1 MCIEVFFGLC
11 TCRSKEQQTCAWI
24 PRWSDKTL
32 ASLITFLVNRLKCG
46 MLIQDVG
53 IAEGQKIGQQFSIHS
68 MQKYV
73 RGCTHCCSDIYLVPL
88 ILDVLL
94 SLYLVTSPLLV
105 YFIGTGNTL
114 ACLCFQVGQPKQG
127 RVNYLFDVASPI
139 TFLVR
144 VEC

>member
-1 MCIEVFFGLC
+1 MCIEC

-53 IAEGQKIGQQFSIHS
+53 IAGGQKVGQQFSIQPSFFHA
-68 MQKYV
+68 KICKGLY
-73 RGCTHCCSDIYLVPL
+73 TLLFYDIYLVPL
-88 ILDVLL
+88 ILNVLL

-105 YFIGTGNTL
+105 YFIGTGHTL
-114 ACLCFQVGQPKQG
+114 ACLCFQVGQPKQD